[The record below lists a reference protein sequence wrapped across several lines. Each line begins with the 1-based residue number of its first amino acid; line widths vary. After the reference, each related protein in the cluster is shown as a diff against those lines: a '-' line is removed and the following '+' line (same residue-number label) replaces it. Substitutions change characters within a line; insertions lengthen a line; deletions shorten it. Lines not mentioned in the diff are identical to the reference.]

1 MGKVKEFSLKEE
13 IAHSTNKLPND
24 PEAAFKKFADKMGA
38 YSGATVAGPNT
49 IKIKEVGPR
58 ESLSSK
64 FQVESKYVV
73 STYQKGGS
81 DVKMFMILQF
91 KIGKKLIEI
100 PYEIICTS
108 EAGEKKQILKASAI
122 IVQNMV
128 SGTVE
133 RAYDK
138 AVGEDYTLI
147 GKKEKKKK
155 KSRSEKFLDAMMDP
169 EQMAQLGKGSQKVI
183 KMAQE
188 RFSAMEGKNAPSGSM
203 CYIHPNE
210 QGTKVCDICE
220 KPICPECFR
229 NPITQS
235 KLYLKGAKELKKVPF
250 ATCPNCVKTAQK
262 KYGPK
267 SWSQI
272 RGYMSSH

>member
-73 STYQKGGS
+73 STYQKG
-81 DVKMFMILQF
+81 
-91 KIGKKLIEI
+91 
-100 PYEIICTS
+100 
-108 EAGEKKQILKASAI
+108 
-122 IVQNMV
+122 
-128 SGTVE
+128 
-133 RAYDK
+133 
-138 AVGEDYTLI
+138 
-147 GKKEKKKK
+147 
-155 KSRSEKFLDAMMDP
+155 
-169 EQMAQLGKGSQKVI
+169 
-183 KMAQE
+183 
-188 RFSAMEGKNAPSGSM
+188 
-203 CYIHPNE
+203 
-210 QGTKVCDICE
+210 
-220 KPICPECFR
+220 
-229 NPITQS
+229 
-235 KLYLKGAKELKKVPF
+235 AKELKKVPF